1 MSMKNLNFESEVS
14 MKNVF
19 FFKIFLISI
28 TMQKCF
34 GSSRECDIFHD
45 FECYEIPFRYLSPFE
60 RRIHKIFTSSVWR
73 KICLRCH
80 EEHKENVVEKTFF
93 IEIFWLNFTITWS
106 FREWWITCA
115 DPEVSFT
122 ARDTTMKT
130 FHILWMIQ
138 NVFAL

>member
-1 MSMKNLNFESEVS
+1 MSQKFRWKMFFSSNF
-14 MKNVF
+14 
-19 FFKIFLISI
+19 FLVSI
-28 TMQKCF
+28 TMQTRF

-60 RRIHKIFTSSVWR
+60 RRIYKIFKSSVWR

-80 EEHKENVVEKTFF
+80 EEHKKNVVQKTFF
-93 IEIFWLNFTITWS
+93 IEILYLNFTITWS
-106 FREWWITCA
+106 LKEWWITCA

-122 ARDTTMKT
+122 SRDTTMIP